1 MQKNS
6 VTDDWIIDHLPKQTK
21 KFTKE
26 VEDFTF
32 ECGLMFTKRIAGH
45 RVGYCTKCNRWVAL
59 EMSGYRT
66 VTPEM
71 QTAFAARHNEPALCP
86 HCHSPVM
93 FKDAGR
99 GRGRLMQKGYVVK
112 FDTLPN
118 GALLARSW
126 YVRKDFRG
134 DFQNVPIEWSLHY
147 VLYFDLHDV
156 RAFKRELAPG
166 NYYAFL
172 NTPDVF
178 YEDRDGYWG
187 IWLRRMTCFPQGV
200 HWQCGYGYPYY
211 IPDTDWYDGQKI
223 NRSNLQYCAAD
234 QIDEKYLQGDDLLQ
248 YLRFFCLHPVLAE
261 RMVKE
266 GFAWAAVT
274 AACGALNAD
283 INTRASTAQR
293 AFYCKNREELKNV
306 RRILQSGRN
315 ANLPLRG
322 LRRLGLP
329 FTQEVLDW
337 ATGSNGYTLQNVLE
351 NSRVDAD
358 TVRYCVKKHV
368 YLHDYL
374 DYVRFCENL
383 HVDLSRKSK
392 RFPKDFK
399 AEHDRLWAME
409 RARVQREKEKS
420 MREKEAGY
428 RKRLPQMQEQYTFS
442 ADGLLIR
449 PANSGME
456 LIAEGETQNIC
467 VGGAYYIDRLQRGET
482 YIFFIRREAEP
493 DRPYVT
499 LELSTAGTVV
509 QARGYANRRPD
520 DAVFAFIEKWKQ
532 YFNLPAARRAQYRAK
547 HAAPAAKEA

>member
-1 MQKNS
+1 MQKKS
-6 VTDDWIIDHLPKQTK
+6 VTDEWIINHLPKRTK
-21 KFTKE
+21 KFVKE

-32 ECGLMFTKRIAGH
+32 ERGFMFTKRIAGH
-45 RVGYCTKCNRWVAL
+45 RLGYCTKCNRWVPL

-86 HCHSPVM
+86 HCHSPVT
-93 FKDAGR
+93 FKDTGR
-99 GRGRLMQKGYVVK
+99 GRSRLVQKGYVVK
-112 FDTLPN
+112 FDKMPN

-126 YVRKDFRG
+126 CVRKDFRG

-156 RAFKRELAPG
+156 RAFKRELAPD

-178 YEDRDGYWG
+178 YDDRDGYWG
-187 IWLRRMTCFPQGV
+187 IWLRRMKCFPQGV
-200 HWQCGYGYPYY
+200 HWPNGFGYLYN
-211 IPDTDWYDGQKI
+211 IPDTDWYGRARILK
-223 NRSNLQYCAAD
+223 SNLKYCAAD
-234 QIDEKYLQGDDLLQ
+234 RFRENYLQGDSLLH
-248 YLRFFCLHPVLAE
+248 YLRFYSLYPVLAE
-261 RMVKE
+261 RMVKQ
-266 GFAWAAVT
+266 GFGWAAVT
-274 AACGALNAD
+274 AARCALAAD
-283 INTRASTAQR
+283 MNQRATTVQR
-293 AFYCKNREELKNV
+293 AFYCNNREELQNV
-306 RRILQSGRN
+306 LKILHSGRN
-315 ANLPLRG
+315 ADLPLRG
-322 LRRLGLP
+322 LRRLGIP

-337 ATGSNGYTLQNVLE
+337 AAGSGYTLRQALQTG
-351 NSRVDAD
+351 RADAAA
-358 TVRYCVKKHV
+358 VRYCAKKHV

-374 DYVRFCENL
+374 DYLKFCENL

-399 AEHDRLWAME
+399 TEHDRLQALE
-409 RARVQREKEKS
+409 RQRVQREKAKS
-420 MREKEAGY
+420 MRQKDAAY
-428 RKRLPQMQEQYTFS
+428 RKRLPQLQEQYGFAS
-442 ADGLLIR
+442 GGLLIR

-467 VGGAYYIDRLQRGET
+467 VGGTHYINRMQRCET
-482 YIFFIRREAEP
+482 YIFFIRRETEP

-520 DAVFAFIEKWKQ
+520 DEVFAFIEKWKQ
-532 YFNLPAARRAQYRAK
+532 FFNLPAARRAQYRAK
-547 HAAPAAKEA
+547 HAEHAAKEA